1 MVETIHLRDTIRS
14 GYRGYVASRPV
25 RGSSF
30 PQQVQN
36 LVLRDYATRNGLH
49 YLLSATEYAMPSC
62 YLMLNAVLEE
72 LPTIEGIIF
81 FSIFML
87 PQKKAR
93 RLEIFDRVLAAG
105 CELHAALENVVLRG
119 HEDVPSLEDLLEVAF
134 ALPRLPMGGRYEKDE
149 ASAQERVRDPFWSAL
164 ASAL

>member
-1 MVETIHLRDTIRS
+1 MEGTVRS

-36 LVLRDYATRNGLH
+36 LVVRDYAARNGLT

-62 YLMLNAVLEE
+62 FLMLDAVLDQ
-72 LPTIEGIIF
+72 LPRLEGVIF

-87 PQKKAR
+87 PRRKAR
-93 RLEIFDRVLAAG
+93 RLAIYDRVLAHG
-105 CELHAALENVVLRG
+105 CELHAALENLALRSRD
-119 HEDVPSLEDLLEVAF
+119 DVAGLEDLLDAAF
-134 ALPRLPMGGRYEKDE
+134 TLPLLPLGGRYEKDE
-149 ASAQERVRDPFWSAL
+149 TSMDERARDPFWTSLEAAL
-164 ASAL
+164 

>member
-1 MVETIHLRDTIRS
+1 MGEATLFRDSGRS

-25 RGSSF
+25 RGTSF

-36 LVLRDYATRNGLH
+36 LVVRDYAARQGLL

-62 YLMLNAVLEE
+62 YLMMNAVLEE
-72 LPTIEGIIF
+72 LPKLQGLIF

-87 PQKKAR
+87 PRRKER
-93 RLEIFDRVLAAG
+93 RLDVFDRVLAAG
-105 CELHAALENVVLRG
+105 CELHAALENVVLRRREDIAG
-119 HEDVPSLEDLLEVAF
+119 LEDVLEVAF
-134 ALPRLPMGGRYEKDE
+134 TLPRLPLAGRYEKDE
-149 ASAQERVRDPFWSAL
+149 SSIHDRERDTFWSAL